1 MKDDLAY
8 IEHILLS
15 ISKIK
20 DFTKNMTR
28 SDFEKNEM
36 VQDAVIRNIEIIGE
50 ATKRVSNNLKTSYYE
65 IPWRD
70 MAGMRDKL
78 IHDYMG
84 VDIDVVWKTIEFDI
98 PELYNLLIKIDL
110 KIN

>member
-1 MKDDLAY
+1 MRDDLAY

-15 ISKIK
+15 ISKIEA
-20 DFTKNMTR
+20 FTKNMTR

-50 ATKRVSNNLKTSYYE
+50 VSKRISSDFKTSYYE
-65 IPWRD
+65 IPWRE
-70 MAGMRDKL
+70 MSGMRDKL

-84 VDIDVVWKTIEFDI
+84 VDIDVVWKSIEIDI
-98 PELYNLLIKIDL
+98 PQLSTLIRRIDS
-110 KIN
+110 

>member
-1 MKDDLAY
+1 MKDDIAY

-15 ISKIK
+15 ISKI
-20 DFTKNMTR
+20 DAFTVSMTR
-28 SDFEKNEM
+28 SDFEQNEM

-50 ATKRVSNNLKTSYYE
+50 VSKRVSNDLKTTYFDV
-65 IPWRD
+65 PWRE

-84 VDIDVVWKTIEFDI
+84 VDVDVVWKTIKVDI
-98 PELYNLLIKIDL
+98 PQLLVLLKRIDL
-110 KIN
+110 